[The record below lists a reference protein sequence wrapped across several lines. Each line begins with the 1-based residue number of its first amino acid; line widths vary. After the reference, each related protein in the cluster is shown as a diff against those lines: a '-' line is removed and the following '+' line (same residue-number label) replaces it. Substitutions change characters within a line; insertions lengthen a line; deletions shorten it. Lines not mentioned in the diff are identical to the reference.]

1 MFYSETILA
10 KKGPLAK
17 VWLAAHWE
25 RKLSKSQFLQT
36 NIQNS
41 ITAILGASGE
51 PMALRLTGQLLLGV
65 VRIFSRKA
73 RYLLEDCNEA
83 LIKIKMAFRPGMV
96 DMMEGQAIATV
107 NNITLPES
115 MTEFD
120 ILLPEPRIDLMSLL
134 SQPAMGGGALNM
146 SRLQDITLIEPSLFP
161 ASQQEYFLAEPF
173 SNDLLEE
180 SDLVDNGLDLMFE
193 NNISTAEVEVGRD
206 AAAALPFSPGNNM
219 VGDIDLEEKAGNIA
233 PDLND
238 ISDINIVDR
247 SSLLP
252 DVLADQSIANDPLL
266 YADEDNFDFGFGNPV
281 ELEIPREDT
290 IEFPILPQENEEFFR
305 VPQLP
310 ERKRA
315 NDNDAKPRKRVATQ
329 RKRIVAMDDEID
341 LADLIVRQQLQDTSD
356 ITLPERFLRGSRFDQ
371 AIETIQSMTVR
382 SYIDTATTYDL
393 PKALESIFSS
403 PESLRRF
410 EFHSNATRCEVADT
424 SRTHDDNVPTN
435 ENYNYDEGYDPMQ
448 GMDNYEQ
455 VPEALDPI
463 LHNFADADNLV
474 ENPKIQ
480 MENENPPFD
489 QLESHTIA
497 THAYDA
503 NPEVSMVQADESIT
517 RDDFDPQ
524 QSLLEISVDHG
535 PTIQMQKGDH
545 HPQKNLYE
553 FGDSAEG
560 LPDTDLGLSRH
571 THQTIQAIQEK
582 FLEHNDSSHVKYCS
596 FVQGAPKAT
605 RARFFF
611 ELLVLKSKNLV
622 GLEQNTPYSDIMIHS
637 KPELFKIST

>member
-51 PMALRLTGQLLLGV
+51 PMALRLTGQLLLG
-65 VRIFSRKA
+65 
-73 RYLLEDCNEA
+73 
-83 LIKIKMAFRPGMV
+83 AFRPGMV

-120 ILLPEPRIDLMSLL
+120 ILLPEPRIDLI
-134 SQPAMGGGALNM
+134 
-146 SRLQDITLIEPSLFP
+146 LQDITLIEPSLFP

-315 NDNDAKPRKRVATQ
+315 NDNDAKPRKR
-329 RKRIVAMDDEID
+329 
-341 LADLIVRQQLQDTSD
+341 
-356 ITLPERFLRGSRFDQ
+356 ERFLRGSRFDQ
-371 AIETIQSMTVR
+371 AIETIQSMT
-382 SYIDTATTYDL
+382 
-393 PKALESIFSS
+393 ALESIFSS

-489 QLESHTIA
+489 QLESHTIT
-497 THAYDA
+497 THTYDA

-560 LPDTDLGLSRH
+560 LL
-571 THQTIQAIQEK
+571 IQI
-582 FLEHNDSSHVKYCS
+582 LD
-596 FVQGAPKAT
+596 
-605 RARFFF
+605 
-611 ELLVLKSKNLV
+611 
-622 GLEQNTPYSDIMIHS
+622 
-637 KPELFKIST
+637 